1 MIRHQEIRVTGAWRS
16 VPEVA
21 GVWGQPEVAGAWQ
34 LPVQQSATWRE
45 APTVPGVW
53 RRIPGSVAV
62 LPDPLFAAWGGDS
75 VTWGG
80 EPATWGVAA

>member
-16 VPEVA
+16 VPEAA
-21 GVWGQPEVAGAWQ
+21 GVWDEAESAAAWR
-34 LPVQQSATWRE
+34 LPMHISAAWRE

-53 RRIPGSVAV
+53 RRVPGSVAV
-62 LPDPLFAAWGGDS
+62 PVLPFAAWGGDS

-80 EPATWGVAA
+80 EPATWGTAA